1 MGGSGA
7 GVSERV
13 DLEVGLPHATR
24 GPQLARW
31 VIRSWCADG
40 IEGGLLADAELL
52 VSELVTSALV
62 HGVGRLMLR
71 VCLDEDRLLVEV
83 RDQRSEFK
91 GKLWRSD
98 VGQTGGWM
106 DFVRD
111 LSSRWGANEAM
122 THVWFEL
129 EQLPT

>member
-1 MGGSGA
+1 
-7 GVSERV
+7 VSERV
-13 DLEVGLPHATR
+13 DLEVGLPHAPC

-31 VIRSWCADG
+31 VMRSWCADG
-40 IEGGLLADAELL
+40 IEVGLLADAELL
-52 VSELVTSALV
+52 VSELVTNALV
-62 HGVGRLMLR
+62 HGGGRLILR

-83 RDQRSEFK
+83 CDRRSEFK

-98 VGQTGGWM
+98 VGKTGGWGM
-106 DFVRD
+106 GIVRD
-111 LSSRWGANEAM
+111 LSSRWGANDAM